1 MLSREESFRYSS
13 ETGDDETLLRRLSS
27 DGPPP
32 VLVTPTTVQSIPEP
46 EAIDADRARLTER
59 LLSFGLIE
67 HSVLGDGNC
76 QFRSLA
82 HQLRGD
88 AERHAE
94 VRRDVVA
101 QLKRGEGTYSGFIF
115 GQTYPEFV
123 ARMATDG
130 EWGDHVTLQAAVDC
144 YKVRVCLVTSYESK
158 GVVQIVPNNVDDLA
172 AVPTIWLA
180 FWAEIHYSSIDS
192 YTDEN
197 GRIQLA
203 QPPISL
209 VLSSF

>member
-1 MLSREESFRYSS
+1 MLSREDSFRYS
-13 ETGDDETLLRRLSS
+13 EAGDDETLLRRLSS
-27 DGPPP
+27 DGPSP
-32 VLVTPTTVQSIPEP
+32 VLVTPTTVRSIPEP

-59 LLSFGLIE
+59 LLSFGLKE
-67 HSVLGDGNC
+67 HRILGDGNC

-88 AERHAE
+88 ADRHAE

-101 QLKRGEGTYSGFIF
+101 QLKRCEDRYSAFIF
-115 GQTYPEFV
+115 GLTYRDFV
-123 ARMATDG
+123 ARMAMDG

-144 YKVRVCLVTSYESK
+144 YKVRVCLVTSYEGR
-158 GVVQIVPNNVDDLA
+158 GVVQIVPNDVDDLS
-172 AVPTIWLA
+172 AVPTVWLA

-197 GRIQLA
+197 GRVQLA
-203 QPPISL
+203 QPPTSL